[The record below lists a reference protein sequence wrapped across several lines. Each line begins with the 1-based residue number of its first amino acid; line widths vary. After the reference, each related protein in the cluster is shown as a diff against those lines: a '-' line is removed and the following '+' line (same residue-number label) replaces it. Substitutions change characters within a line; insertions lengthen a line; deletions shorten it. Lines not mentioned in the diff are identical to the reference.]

1 MTKQRYKITISY
13 ATQPFEHAKGIV
25 DEREVDLTDYSLS
38 WLISLLDLFSTNI
51 KKESDSI

>member
-13 ATQPFEHAKGIV
+13 AVQPFEHTKGIV

-51 KKESDSI
+51 KKENDSI